1 MMVNLFSQSSNKQ
14 DNLPSLHASFFF
26 PCPLFEVD
34 LELVFPLGTVG
45 DVDLVQGRV
54 AYTEEAV
61 ATCFTRTFTISKK
74 IYNRMIFSEDIED
87 GLTKSLV
94 QKIVEARQTW
104 RDLRSSLAKNNPEV
118 FIPITPKMQRESLTI
133 RYNKATV
140 PCCGI
145 PNFVVKAINSDK
157 RKAEMANQEVAQE
170 KARMQN
176 RRKTTGLPS
185 KFEKSTFIPSPPFGS
200 PSLCRKLSVAAGEKG
215 GQDVLDS
222 LARIE
227 DRQQQKLFSS
237 TTHLVNPSRR
247 RLSSLPSTGSL
258 HSSQEQPMNGMKDGA
273 GIVQFT
279 QSLENKIMGGEI
291 TEVVDQKRRISN
303 FMEGLKMDQVFVSGL
318 LCFLFVFRLCFCLTI
333 ISSCRILSAIRLSAL
348 FES

>member
-1 MMVNLFSQSSNKQ
+1 
-14 DNLPSLHASFFF
+14 
-26 PCPLFEVD
+26 
-34 LELVFPLGTVG
+34 LGTVG

-104 RDLRSSLAKNNPEV
+104 RDLRSSLAKQNPEV

-133 RYNKATV
+133 RYNKGTV

-170 KARMQN
+170 KAQEKARMPN
-176 RRKTTGLPS
+176 RRKTTGLLS
-185 KFEKSTFIPSPPFGS
+185 KFEESAFIPSPPFGS

-215 GQDVLDS
+215 GQDVLKS

-227 DRQQQKLFSS
+227 DRQQQNPFSS
-237 TTHLVNPSRR
+237 TTQLVNPSRR

-258 HSSQEQPMNGMKDGA
+258 HSSQELPMNGMKDGA

-279 QSLENKIMGGEI
+279 QSLENRNMGGEI

-303 FMEGLKMDQVFVSGL
+303 FMEGLKMDYDFRRSSNHNNITNNSESISPIIAPVRPLKVS
-318 LCFLFVFRLCFCLTI
+318 FDA
-333 ISSCRILSAIRLSAL
+333 CR
-348 FES
+348 